1 MIKLEYLGSPA
12 PAPARPPVTRE
23 LIAEIA
29 RVEPAPVTHPVTQ
42 QDVSTALDV
51 TQSIAMPAPSG
62 PPGSSVRSTPEAY
75 RTYYRNLMRKRRHAA
90 KADRVELAIADI
102 AESPT

>member
-29 RVEPAPVTHPVTQ
+29 RVEPAVATNAIGATNDIATYATN
-42 QDVSTALDV
+42 DVATNAKAARTAN
-51 TQSIAMPAPSG
+51 
-62 PPGSSVRSTPEAY
+62 RRTPEAY
-75 RTYYRNLMRKRRHAA
+75 SEYQRSYMARRRAASKVTGPQDRASLA
-90 KADRVELAIADI
+90 KAGA
-102 AESPT
+102 